1 MGVVTDVLANS
12 TVQSRN
18 AAPRSNVNRY
28 RRGRVPPAENGST
41 EMAQKETRIIITM
54 ACTECR
60 SRNYTTSKNRIK
72 HQNRLELKKYCPRPS
87 CRRHTL
93 HREAK

>member
-1 MGVVTDVLANS
+1 MAAKEQRIVV
-12 TVQSRN
+12 
-18 AAPRSNVNRY
+18 
-28 RRGRVPPAENGST
+28 
-41 EMAQKETRIIITM
+41 TM

-72 HQNRLELKKYCPRPS
+72 HQARLELKKYCNRPT
-87 CRRHTL
+87 CRKHTL

>member
-1 MGVVTDVLANS
+1 MVRVGAGIVDS
-12 TVQSRN
+12 TTRQFLH
-18 AAPRSNVNRY
+18 
-28 RRGRVPPAENGST
+28 RGGLSVDARQDRIT

-72 HQNRLELKKYCPRPS
+72 HQNRLELKKYCNRPT